1 MDKKLTVDLL
11 SREDDITIEE
21 VRALN
26 TYKDWTDEQIL
37 RLINALKVL
46 TLLMYNNWSKRL
58 ENGKVIA
65 MDITNETKIAA

>member
-11 SREDDITIEE
+11 SRKEDITIEE

-46 TLLMYNNWSKRL
+46 TLLMYNNWSKRP
-58 ENGKVIA
+58 ENGKIIA
-65 MDITNETKIAA
+65 INNDNQTKIAA